1 MTRPL
6 IKPIGRTVLLTS
18 LFCLISADKWQP
30 AYARSDDSGARS
42 ARRLDPPSSVSR
54 ASLDVTDA
62 AKGRGRFANSD
73 ASFRQNARQEW
84 ALRRDQVFRTP
95 KAEHRFSSKFQVEQ
109 EPISS
114 SPSSNKETRKHAAEN
129 GALVTRGQNVPRITL
144 GVADGGA
151 TQKQIDLDL
160 TSTESAVVLGKKL
173 FGDADSIQITV
184 GGETRTFRAGDK
196 ATAAE
201 YLAVTQVANDGVQSL
216 VLNAQGGACGGR
228 FSLAE
233 SVSRRVDD
241 LVIAQ
246 GVTAIDYIEH
256 NERVQIGGDL
266 TNYGSIN
273 AVSVG
278 ERNTK
283 ITLSGKNLINV
294 AGGSI
299 SAAEGRTGDA
309 ELHLGSSSLTLTVK
323 ADERIANTGAIS
335 SDGFLILDAGDSI
348 GNGASTDSLG
358 IQQIP
363 SIKAHQSITLSSGT
377 GSFSNEGLISSSR
390 GDINLLSPSNS
401 SDIYVKAERGVFEA
415 SSGDIN
421 VRSAAYGGDA
431 SVVIQGGDYLSK
443 KLNIFSGGG
452 NIDGSVGQVVGS
464 LNTRA
469 GIEHFYA
476 STELLKIGDNCIT
489 GDPTFANTTGGIQIQ
504 GVNSFGEAVAFLA
517 NGDIIADSTAQI
529 VANGYDVYM
538 VAGANVTVS
547 FGPETSTV
555 PGTQIVTGTATVD
568 FTPGAG
574 AGGSIDLRASN
585 VATIIDTGSS
595 SIDGGN
601 VVLAA
606 VANGNVGGFVRLN
619 TSSTIQTSST
629 ASDGSAG
636 DVTVYAGADPAA
648 AAITIELGD
657 VVANAG
663 PGNGVAG
670 SINIATVKP
679 TGSNGTP
686 VTFNSLGQV
695 IGGSITAATIS
706 ANGKIS
712 VGNLTNNSSSSML
725 GGVSVSAGSSIFCGD
740 ISSAGNVTLKAPEVT
755 VGSITAGGEI
765 DVPTSTLHVLG
776 NISSSKLDGQI
787 TVESQDDLTIDG
799 GGSFSLTGG
808 GAGQINLDA
817 NDDHTLAFASSLTF
831 NPGANGVVTAT
842 SEEDGGEVS
851 IAAGAV
857 LTVNDGADFNV
868 GAPLLNFLGDG
879 AEIHAT
885 MASEITVSSGGG
897 LHSLTIASPDNGAAA
912 IRTTGGVIDIEPTF
926 GHDLVFTNF
935 LNTGMSTL
943 NLMGGPV
950 TTSTAAAGTFV
961 QSGVHLNSDS
971 ALSMGV
977 GANGGIIGLG
987 FQPYVGSFV
996 NGNQTTQFDGY
1007 SLGTV
1012 TQLMQQLKN
1021 DGYTDVATYSQGSF
1035 YFAGQFYGPTAA
1047 TAGSNKFNIQAANAV
1062 GLGISAGVFQQGV
1075 NGDGF
1080 VIADTMQE
1088 VQYILNQAQLY
1099 PGTVKEIILLNESI
1113 VGPNS
1118 LNQLNTLITQAK
1130 ALRDS
1135 TPISSGSST
1144 MFSAAT
1150 LPITTRQRWDVVA
1163 GVNNNANPLQGSLK
1177 TMLNSLESHIYVNM
1191 YAYFDGNLPTSF
1203 STNPNDQAA
1212 FTTAVTN
1219 SMNSTLNALRNDFQ
1233 AQNIT
1238 IPVRLGETGWPTQG
1252 LRAPPLSTAPALA
1265 DTTLAKWYFEAM
1277 KTFSASNSIPTV
1289 IFQAYDQPWQTV
1301 PAAQVPTTAG
1311 SSEGFFGL
1319 YTANGTSTVN
1329 SFTLSSITNKF
1340 TSSSSMSNA
1349 RLLSNAGMITANDI
1363 AINTPELANNG
1374 VISALHST
1382 GGVAVSSSS
1391 DFDLTGTG
1399 TISRVGGGP
1408 GSISFSTIGANDLE
1422 VRGTQTIDAGQ
1433 GNAVVFNAVSDGASM
1448 TISQGSVINL
1458 PTNNTAVSIN
1468 TEHLLQNG
1476 IINQHEGTNP
1486 GTTVSI
1492 NGAESSTIA
1501 SSVGNLDLNG
1511 LDINVASGHLALLSA
1526 GSIVNTGSQTT
1537 IRLESAGH
1545 GGNLILIA
1553 GHSFDEVTLGTE
1565 DPIYLLD
1572 PVSNT
1577 TGSVDFNSAGHE
1589 VTIDTSGSLSGGR
1602 VEVYANGSVT
1612 LGSVKT
1618 SGGAGLSGDLIVKA
1632 HGVTVGD
1639 VDTSAASST
1648 KFGTVDIQSGTVTHD
1663 GVNVLCGTID
1673 SGSFSVS
1680 AFDGNVVVGAITA
1693 SVASL
1698 RTDGVASSISFSSA
1712 LPVVHEL
1719 SLTSGVG
1726 TVNLPTALVTVQE
1739 DAVGNGGGVVLEGAV
1754 INLGSGSTLT
1764 VDASG
1769 SAGKGGS
1776 FSYTLNS
1783 SADLTV
1789 DSSTFQVDVS
1799 GADGGAVIIENGG
1812 NMTVAPSVLIA
1823 GPTDSNGDGASFAL
1837 RAGLSASGNLLVLG
1851 DLIGA
1856 ANGTGVGG
1864 SIVLGSNSLK
1874 DLEIGLKQAK
1884 NGVRGQ
1890 VSVFGSTPGSFSASN
1905 GQGGVTVH
1913 QDFPTGVTNFTVSTV
1928 GATKGDIVV
1937 KNAITA
1943 LGTITLSVG
1952 GEGRLSTR
1960 LLTGPSISLSAE
1972 DKTINAD
1979 LNTSNLQIASLGSVK
1994 LHNFGT
2000 NPITINGA
2008 TVGKTFVLSTEGTII
2023 TTNDISAISSVT
2035 LETSDG
2041 DINIGGSITA
2051 SDPEKGVVNINN
2063 FSNGNI
2069 VDVNAGGTDAIS
2081 AEHVDIRG
2089 GTGSIGTGSTSATAV
2104 RVATHNLQVFS
2115 SGAVNVYN
2123 IGTDPVSL
2131 KKASSPTS
2139 FTMTSDST
2147 ILASSG
2153 AFSATSILLDTS
2165 TGAGDIVLDKALG
2178 NSTTTSDI
2186 VLKTLSGNI
2195 LSSSKRISASNSVS
2209 LSTSG
2214 GGAIGSDSDALTIES
2229 PQLQVAS
2236 LGTANLVSKAGAP
2249 LLLLDSSASGNFT
2262 LATNGDLTLNDI
2274 AVTEGSLSITSASGQ
2289 VQLNAGATLSADSGG
2304 PAGTASITIQGQ
2316 SKKDSSILL
2325 GSGSNVLTSGIG
2337 GGDVSIFIG
2346 SAPPPP
2352 VSAVTPGT
2360 TGNIFVVA
2368 TLGGQVFA
2376 DLNSL
2381 IANGPV
2387 NNLSGLGK
2395 NVYINGGANAAITL
2409 DGGVTITADPPASA
2423 VSLAESP
2430 SIPMTV
2436 LSDDLRSSEMPH
2448 SLDAAAFARGNGMDS
2463 QSVIKSSVS
2472 STFSLP
2478 EMVTAFPDFR
2488 TTLLE
2493 TSQARLFG
2501 GQNSNDVLASLTS
2514 SANSRVALSSVKGLS
2529 SSLSSSKFDGVI
2541 SADESQLLPSNQVE
2555 SDGVDAVHID
2565 GQKNASWIAQLHEA
2579 SEGRLQAALSDEAM
2593 SIGGKGAV
2601 VFTPTHDLSLTTP
2614 HGSLSIKQG
2623 SVVFVVFDNQSMSI
2637 FNLHDN
2643 RQSAVSWTDK
2653 SSSNVVRLRPAQHLS
2668 ISTADAKDFCL
2679 VNPVESF
2686 EYRGIRRSQLADGAS
2701 VFTSEFSLPTAF
2713 RKITPIN
2720 RCFASKAKTA
2730 KRMSSNLLKT
2740 TAILAHLDSSS
2751 EDFITMPHPRLAVY
2765 QNSEPSRHLAH

>member
-1 MTRPL
+1 MKRPL

-30 AYARSDDSGARS
+30 AYARQDDTGARS
-42 ARRLDPPSSVSR
+42 ARRLDPLSSVSR
-54 ASLDVTDA
+54 ASFAIADA
-62 AKGRGRFANSD
+62 VKGRGRFANSD
-73 ASFRQNARQEW
+73 TSLRQNARQER
-84 ALRRDQVFRTP
+84 ALRREQVFRTP
-95 KAEHRFSSKFQVEQ
+95 KAEQRFASRLQVEQ
-109 EPISS
+109 QPTSS
-114 SPSSNKETRKHAAEN
+114 STSPNKETRKHASEN
-129 GALVTRGQNVPRITL
+129 GALAIHGQNVPRITL
-144 GVADGGA
+144 GVPDGGA

-173 FGDADSIQITV
+173 FGAADSIEITV

-216 VLNAQGGACGGR
+216 VLNAQGGACGGS

-233 SVSRRVDD
+233 SAPRRVDD

-246 GVTAIDYIEH
+246 GVTAIDYIEQ
-256 NERVQIGGDL
+256 NERIQIGGDL

-278 ERNTK
+278 ERNKK
-283 ITLSGKNLINV
+283 ITLSGKNLING

-299 SAAEGRTGDA
+299 SAEEGRTGDA
-309 ELHLGSSSLTLTVK
+309 ELHLGGSSLTLTVK
-323 ADERIANTGAIS
+323 ADERIANSGAIS
-335 SDGFLILDAGDSI
+335 SDGFLVLDAGDSI
-348 GNGASTDSLG
+348 GNGALTDSNEM
-358 IQQIP
+358 QQNP
-363 SIKAHQSITLSSGT
+363 SIEARESVTLSSGT
-377 GSFSNEGLISSSR
+377 GSFSNQGLISSSR
-390 GDINLLSPSNS
+390 GSINLISPSDSANV
-401 SDIYVKAERGVFEA
+401 IVQAEQGVFEA
-415 SSGDIN
+415 NAGDIN

-431 SVVIQGGDYLSK
+431 NVVIQGGDYLSQ
-443 KLNIFSGGG
+443 KLNIYSGAGS
-452 NIDGSVGQVVGS
+452 IDGSVGQVVGS

-517 NGDIIADSTAQI
+517 NGDITADSTAQI
-529 VANGYDVYM
+529 VANGFDVYM
-538 VAGANVTVS
+538 VAGAAVSVS

-555 PGTQIVTGTATVD
+555 PGAPIASGSATVD

-574 AGGSIDLRASN
+574 AGGSIDLSASN
-585 VATIIDTGSS
+585 VATIIDTGSA

-648 AAITIELGD
+648 AEITIELGD

-712 VGNLTNNSSSSML
+712 VGNLTNNSSNSML
-725 GGVSVSAGSSIFCGD
+725 GGVSVSAGSSISCGD
-740 ISSAGNVTLKAPEVT
+740 ISSAGNVTLEAPEVT
-755 VGSITAGGEI
+755 VGSIIAGGDI
-765 DVPTSTLHVLG
+765 DVSTSTLHALG
-776 NISSSKLDGQI
+776 NISSGKLDGQI
-787 TVESQDDLTIDG
+787 SVESQNDLTIDG

-831 NPGANGVVTAT
+831 HPGANGVVTAT

-1144 MFSAAT
+1144 MFSAST

-1191 YAYFDGNLPTSF
+1191 YAYFDGSLPTSF

-1252 LRAPPLSTAPALA
+1252 LRAPPLSTAPLLA

-1277 KTFSASNSIPTV
+1277 KTFSASSNIPTV

-1511 LDINVASGHLALLSA
+1511 LDINIASGHLALLSA

-1589 VTIDTSGSLSGGR
+1589 VTIDTSGSLSGGK

-1632 HGVTVGD
+1632 HGVTVGN

-1648 KFGTVDIQSGTVTHD
+1648 NFGTVDIQSGTVTHD

-1698 RTDGVASSISFSSA
+1698 RTDGAASSISFSSA

-1719 SLTSGVG
+1719 SLRSGVG

-1739 DAVGNGGGVVLEGAV
+1739 DAFGNGGGVVLEGAV

-1812 NMTVAPSVLIA
+1812 NLTVAPSVLIA

-1864 SIVLGSNSLK
+1864 SIILGSNSLK
-1874 DLEIGLKQAK
+1874 DLEIGLIQAK

-1943 LGTITLSVG
+1943 LGTIILSVG

-1960 LLTGPSISLSAE
+1960 LLTGPSVTLSAE
-1972 DKTINAD
+1972 DKTINGD

-2008 TVGKTFVLSTEGTII
+2008 TVGKTFMLSTEGTIF
-2023 TTNDISAISSVT
+2023 TTDDISAVSSVT

-2051 SDPEKGVVNINN
+2051 SDPEKGVVNVNN
-2063 FSNGNI
+2063 FSTGNI

-2089 GTGSIGTGSTSATAV
+2089 GTGSIGAGATSATAL
-2104 RVATHNLQVFS
+2104 RVATHNLQLFS
-2115 SGAVNVYN
+2115 SGAVNIYN
-2123 IGTDPVSL
+2123 VSTDPVSL

-2153 AFSATSILLDTS
+2153 VFSATSILLDTS
-2165 TGAGDIVLDKALG
+2165 TNAGDIVLNKALG

-2195 LSSSKRISASNSVS
+2195 LSSKRISASNSVS

-2214 GGAIGSDSDALTIES
+2214 GGSIGSDSDELTIES

-2236 LGTANLVSKAGAP
+2236 SGTANLVSKAGGP
-2249 LLLLDSSASGNFT
+2249 LLLLDSSASGNFK

-2274 AVTEGSLSITSASGQ
+2274 AVTEGSLSITSASGL

-2381 IANGPV
+2381 TANGPV

-2395 NVYINGGANAAITL
+2395 NVYINGGANAGITL
-2409 DGGVTITADPPASA
+2409 DGDVTITADPPASA
-2423 VSLAESP
+2423 VSLAEP
-2430 SIPMTV
+2430 MSIPMTV
-2436 LSDDLRSSEMPH
+2436 LSEDLRSSEMPH
-2448 SLDAAAFARGNGMDS
+2448 SLDAAAFARGIGMDS
-2463 QSVIKSSVS
+2463 QSVIKSSMS

-2478 EMVTAFPDFR
+2478 EMVTVIPDLR

-2529 SSLSSSKFDGVI
+2529 SPSSSSKFDSVI
-2541 SADESQLLPSNQVE
+2541 SADESQLLPRSQVE

-2637 FNLHDN
+2637 FNLHDI
-2643 RQSAVSWTDK
+2643 RQNAVSWIDN

-2740 TAILAHLDSSS
+2740 TAILAHLDASS
-2751 EDFITMPHPRLAVY
+2751 EDFVTMPHPRLAVY
-2765 QNSEPSRHLAH
+2765 QNSEPSRELAR